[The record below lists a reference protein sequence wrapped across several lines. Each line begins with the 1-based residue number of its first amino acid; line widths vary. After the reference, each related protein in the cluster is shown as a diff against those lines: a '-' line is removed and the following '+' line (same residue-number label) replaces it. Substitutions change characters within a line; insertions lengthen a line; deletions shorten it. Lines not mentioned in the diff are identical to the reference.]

1 MLTVF
6 NGLLTPILYMLFF
19 IAAGFLLRRLK
30 ALPDNAA
37 LVLSKLESNLI
48 IPAMILNTF
57 IRHCSR
63 ESIVANYPAM
73 LLSAGLEMLLII
85 LSRPLSGLF
94 AKEGYERNL
103 YRYELIY
110 PNTGFFGYALVQ
122 AVFGSEVLY
131 HFMLFLLPVTMGCY
145 TLGISLLTPAGHDA
159 KSQWKRLLN
168 PSMLSVAAGILL
180 GLAGVEKILPQ
191 FLSDALSAGASLFT
205 PLAMLLTGFT
215 IGGFALKDLF
225 GQGRSYLVILLRMI
239 VFPALFFFKADRPF
253 ERRHNEAEK
262 AFQKRRQFLHL
273 VPKAKVKNSVVQ
285 QKALCIRQVP
295 NRFVIAWK
303 QPETVGFCACHQLT
317 PFPRTTLQE
326 KNLSQSQDR
335 EKSQQTF
342 PQS

>member
-30 ALPDNAA
+30 ALPENAA

-239 VFPALFFFKADRPF
+239 VFPALLIALAYLSGASKQTLIFVLFVHALPLGMNPVIYPPQFGRDARPG
-253 ERRHNEAEK
+253 A
-262 AFQKRRQFLHL
+262 
-273 VPKAKVKNSVVQ
+273 SM
-285 QKALCIRQVP
+285 ALIS
-295 NRFVIAWK
+295 
-303 QPETVGFCACHQLT
+303 
-317 PFPRTTLQE
+317 TL
-326 KNLSQSQDR
+326 LSLITLPLFYALLL
-335 EKSQQTF
+335 ELLGMLPTA
-342 PQS
+342 

>member
-239 VFPALFFFKADRPF
+239 VFPALLIALAYLSGAGRQTLIFVLFVHALPLGMNPVIYPPQFGRDARPGASMALISTLLSLITLPLF
-253 ERRHNEAEK
+253 YALLLK
-262 AFQKRRQFLHL
+262 LLGAL
-273 VPKAKVKNSVVQ
+273 PVV
-285 QKALCIRQVP
+285 
-295 NRFVIAWK
+295 
-303 QPETVGFCACHQLT
+303 
-317 PFPRTTLQE
+317 
-326 KNLSQSQDR
+326 
-335 EKSQQTF
+335 
-342 PQS
+342 